1 MKNNPAPPN
10 TNRPTGIPGSFRVGR
25 LAGID
30 FRIHFLFP
38 LILLWVGW
46 GAYSRKQDATEAW
59 QAVGFVL
66 LLFCVV
72 VLHELGHA
80 MAARRYGI
88 ATKDITLLPIGGV
101 ARLERMPEKPAQEL
115 VIAIAGPLVNVA
127 LAIPL
132 AVIVWLTNNPLD
144 LSQAVE
150 GNWSIWQRLLAANII
165 LAVFNMI
172 PAFPMDGGRVLRAI
186 LAMRLP
192 YVEATNVAASIGQAF
207 AVLMGMAG
215 LFVNPFLVLIAVFVW
230 IGAASEATGVRVKK
244 ALDGVFVR
252 DVMVT
257 KFRALNSSD
266 SIQKAVDAL
275 MEGFQEDFPVLEP
288 PGVAGMLSRAD
299 MVRALASDGANRPIA
314 DFYTRQNL
322 TASPDERLAEVLPR
336 MEACEG
342 RVMPVMQDGRL
353 VGLITPDNLTDFL
366 MLHTVKSS
374 KRDAPIGR

>member
-1 MKNNPAPPN
+1 
-10 TNRPTGIPGSFRVGR
+10 

-46 GAYSRKQDATEAW
+46 GAYARKQDTAEAM

-80 MAARRYGI
+80 MAARHYGI

-101 ARLERMPEKPAQEL
+101 ARLERMPEKPSQEL
-115 VIAIAGPLVNVA
+115 VIAIAGPLVNVV

-132 AVIVWLTNNPLD
+132 AVIVWLTHDPLS
-144 LSQAVE
+144 LSHALE
-150 GNWSIWQRLLAANII
+150 GQGSIWERLLAANIA
-165 LAVFNMI
+165 LAIFNMI

-192 YVEATNVAASIGQAF
+192 YVEATNVAANIGQAF
-207 AVLMGMAG
+207 AVLMGIAG
-215 LFVNPFLVLIAVFVW
+215 LFINPFLVLIAVFVW
-230 IGAASEATGVRVKK
+230 IGAASEATGVRIKK
-244 ALDGVFVR
+244 ALDGVYVR

-257 KFRALNSSD
+257 KFRTFD
-266 SIQKAVDAL
+266 SNDPIQKAVDAL
-275 MEGFQEDFPVLEP
+275 MEGFQEDFPVFEP

-299 MVRALASDGANRPIA
+299 MVRALATGGANRPVA
-314 DFYTRQNL
+314 DFYTRQNQ
-322 TASPDERLAEVLPR
+322 TAAPDERLAEVLPR

-342 RVMPVMQDGRL
+342 RVMPVVQDGRL

-366 MLHTVKSS
+366 MVSTATSS
-374 KRDAPIGR
+374 KRDEAVG

>member
-1 MKNNPAPPN
+1 M
-10 TNRPTGIPGSFRVGR
+10 
-25 LAGID
+25 AGID

-46 GAYSRKQDATEAW
+46 GAYSRKQDTAEAM

-80 MAARRYGI
+80 MAARHYGI

-132 AVIVWLTNNPLD
+132 AVIVWLTHDPLS
-144 LSQAVE
+144 LSHALE
-150 GNWSIWQRLLAANII
+150 GQGSIWERLLAANIV
-165 LAVFNMI
+165 LAIFNMI

-192 YVEATNVAASIGQAF
+192 YVEATNVAANIGQAF
-207 AVLMGMAG
+207 AVLMGIAG
-215 LFVNPFLVLIAVFVW
+215 LFINPFLVVIAVFVW
-230 IGAASEATGVRVKK
+230 IGAASEATGVRIKK
-244 ALDGVFVR
+244 ALDGVYVR

-257 KFRALNSSD
+257 KFRTFD
-266 SIQKAVDAL
+266 SNDPIQKAVDAL

-299 MVRALASDGANRPIA
+299 MVRALATGGANRPVA
-314 DFYTRQNL
+314 DFYTRQNQ
-322 TASPDERLAEVLPR
+322 TAAPDERLAEVLPR

-342 RVMPVMQDGRL
+342 RVMPVVQDGRL

-366 MLHTVKSS
+366 MLSTATSS
-374 KRDAPIGR
+374 KRDEAVG